1 MLKSFVLFI
10 LLKNRLYKPKYII
23 LNHLKIL
30 KTMNIKILCITY
42 FKNKLY
48 SAQYRESAHNQVLNL
63 TLGFVQIFCD
73 IFENVFKFQKKTS
86 SKHTNKFIIKW
97 YSNVKYQMYFHLV
110 AISIKKSNSL
120 TKKKHEK
127 IIRKS

>member
-10 LLKNRLYKPKYII
+10 LLKNRLYKPKYIN

-42 FKNKLY
+42 FKNKLHL
-48 SAQYRESAHNQVLNL
+48 AQYRELAHNPVLNL

-73 IFENVFKFQKKTS
+73 IFENVFKFQKK
-86 SKHTNKFIIKW
+86 KN
-97 YSNVKYQMYFHLV
+97 
-110 AISIKKSNSL
+110 
-120 TKKKHEK
+120 
-127 IIRKS
+127 